1 MARQASSR
9 RAIDVTTPNWRL
21 GMRKLF
27 GGMVLVVLVL
37 SLPAAAQAQ
46 RRAAAPMG
54 GAKHEFGVDVG
65 LAYVSSNITGVD
77 GGIVMVTPLDV
88 RFGFV
93 PRSGKM
99 MWEPR
104 LTLNFSTVGG
114 NTTYLFTPQVNMLYS
129 NSTGGHRR
137 GMYFTGGAGLVMGDG
152 GAGSGTAVKLEGG
165 VGWRKPY
172 ESAAWRYELGF
183 QWVSSSAELGLAA
196 DYIAIGG
203 RIGISLWH

>member
-1 MARQASSR
+1 MARQAPSR

-37 SLPAAAQAQ
+37 PLPAAAQAQ

-104 LTLNFSTVGG
+104 VTLNFST
-114 NTTYLFTPQVNMLYS
+114 
-129 NSTGGHRR
+129 
-137 GMYFTGGAGLVMGDG
+137 
-152 GAGSGTAVKLEGG
+152 

-172 ESAAWRYELGF
+172 ESAAWRYEVGL
-183 QWVSSSAELGLAA
+183 QWVSSSTPLGLAA

-203 RIGISLWH
+203 RVGISLWH

>member
-1 MARQASSR
+1 
-9 RAIDVTTPNWRL
+9 
-21 GMRKLF
+21 MRKLF
-27 GGMVLVVLVL
+27 GGMVVATLAL
-37 SLPAAAQAQ
+37 SLPAAAHAQ
-46 RRAAAPMG
+46 RRATAPM
-54 GAKHEFGVDVG
+54 GAKHELGVDVG
-65 LAYVSSNITGVD
+65 VAYVSSNITGVS

-104 LTLNFSTVGG
+104 VTLNFSTVGG
-114 NTTYLFTPQVNMLYS
+114 NTVYLFTPQVNMLYA

-152 GAGSGTAVKLEGG
+152 GAGSGTALKLEGG
-165 VGWRKPY
+165 IGWRKPY
-172 ESAAWRYELGF
+172 ESAAWRYEVGV
-183 QWVSSSAELGLAA
+183 QWVSSSANLGLAA

-203 RIGISLWH
+203 RIGLSLWH

>member
-1 MARQASSR
+1 
-9 RAIDVTTPNWRL
+9 
-21 GMRKLF
+21 MRKLF
-27 GGMVLVVLVL
+27 GGLVFTALAL
-37 SLPAAAQAQ
+37 SLPVAAIAQ
-46 RRAAAPMG
+46 RHPAAAPAHT
-54 GAKHEFGVDVG
+54 AKHELGVDLGV
-65 LAYVSSNITGVD
+65 AYVISNITGVD
-77 GGIVMVTPLDV
+77 AGMSIQTPVDV

-93 PRSGKM
+93 PAAGKKM

-104 LTLNFSTVGG
+104 LSLQFSTVGG
-114 NTTYLFTPQVNMLYS
+114 NTTYLFTPQINMLYA

-165 VGWRKPY
+165 IGWRKPY
-172 ESAAWRYELGF
+172 ESAAWRYELGV
-183 QWVSSSAELGLAA
+183 QYVSSSTELGTFA

>member
-1 MARQASSR
+1 
-9 RAIDVTTPNWRL
+9 
-21 GMRKLF
+21 MRKLF
-27 GGMVLVVLVL
+27 GGLVLAALVL
-37 SLPAAAQAQ
+37 SVTTAAQGQ
-46 RRAAAPMG
+46 RRAASNMG

-114 NTTYLFTPQVNMLYS
+114 NTTYLFTPQVNLLYA

-165 VGWRKPY
+165 IGWRKPY
-172 ESAAWRYELGF
+172 ESAAWRYELGL

-203 RIGISLWH
+203 RVGISLWH

>member
-1 MARQASSR
+1 
-9 RAIDVTTPNWRL
+9 
-21 GMRKLF
+21 
-27 GGMVLVVLVL
+27 MVLAALAL

-46 RRAAAPMG
+46 RRAAAPS

-137 GMYFTGGAGLVMGDG
+137 GMYFTGGAGLVLGDG

-165 VGWRKPY
+165 IGWRKPY
-172 ESAAWRYELGF
+172 EGAAWRYEFGL

>member
-1 MARQASSR
+1 
-9 RAIDVTTPNWRL
+9 
-21 GMRKLF
+21 MRKLF
-27 GGMVLVVLVL
+27 GGMVLVALVL
-37 SLPAAAQAQ
+37 SLPASAIAQ

-104 LTLNFSTVGG
+104 VTLNFSTVGG
-114 NTTYLFTPQVNMLYS
+114 NTTYLFTPQVNLLYA

-137 GMYFTGGAGLVMGDG
+137 GMYFTGGAGLVLGDG

-165 VGWRKPY
+165 IGWRKPY
-172 ESAAWRYELGF
+172 ESAAWRYEVGL

-203 RIGISLWH
+203 RVGISLWH

>member
-1 MARQASSR
+1 M
-9 RAIDVTTPNWRL
+9 WRFSPPQL
-21 GMRKLF
+21 EVVGMRKFF
-27 GGMVLVVLVL
+27 GGMVLAALAL
-37 SLPAAAQAQ
+37 SLPAAARAQ

-65 LAYVSSNITGVD
+65 VAYVSSNITGVD
-77 GGIVMVTPLDV
+77 GGIAIVTPLDV

-93 PRSGKM
+93 PRAGNKI

-104 LTLNFSTVGG
+104 ASLNFTTVGG
-114 NTTYLFTPQVNMLYS
+114 STTYLFTPQINMLYA

-152 GAGSGTAVKLEGG
+152 GAGSGTALKLEGG
-165 VGWRKPY
+165 IGWRKPY
-172 ESAAWRYELGF
+172 ESAAWRYEVGV
-183 QWVSSSAELGLAA
+183 QWVSSSAELGTFA

-203 RIGISLWH
+203 RIGLSLWH